1 MARKKFTADSGLG
14 FMRFIQVINVL
25 YILLLIVS
33 MLFVR
38 GSTIPLDYAAF
49 LAVFEI
55 LCMAVAVW
63 LIANRKIYTRQIVIV
78 LMIAVW
84 ALQQVSLI
92 IAGAFTFVGA
102 FASFLGPLPLILYF
116 AFSRRAKAVLVR
128 PFDIKL
134 NNESMQKN
142 AQLWQP
148 RKKEFWMRLLIYF
161 FAFSVMGHWMEMG
174 LQFFIV
180 NGWFPGTVAPPDSLT
195 WRDSLNPFFIYG
207 IAVAFCG
214 LALYPLYL
222 KLRDKL
228 PHIWQAMLISFLV
241 NTLFCTVAE
250 LALGLAFNADLS
262 AWDYS
267 DQFLNFQGQICLLY
281 TTAFGILSSA
291 ITWVLYPFMERRFAR
306 LSRDM
311 MRVVFVAS
319 AVLFILIVATY
330 NVDPN
335 LVFGQS
341 IDYKELTNTS
351 A

>member
-1 MARKKFTADSGLG
+1 MARKEFTADSGLG
-14 FMRFIQVINVL
+14 FMRFIQVLN
-25 YILLLIVS
+25 ILHIMLMVFL

-38 GSTIPLDYAAF
+38 GSTVPIDHQTVF
-49 LAVFEI
+49 SVFEI
-55 LCMAVAVW
+55 LCMAIAVW
-63 LIANRKIYTRQIVIV
+63 LIANRKMYTRQIVIV
-78 LMIAVW
+78 LMIIVW
-84 ALQQVSLI
+84 ALQQLSSAI
-92 IAGAFTFVGA
+92 MGAFTIEGA
-102 FASFLGPLPLILYF
+102 IINFLGPLPLILYF

-134 NNESMQKN
+134 SNKSMQKN
-142 AQLWQP
+142 ARLWQP
-148 RKKEFWMRLLIYF
+148 RTKEFWMRLLIYF

-180 NGWFPGTVAPPDSLT
+180 HGWFPGTVAPPDSLT

-207 IAVAFCG
+207 ISVAFCG

-228 PHIWQAMLISFLV
+228 PHIWQAMLVSFLV

-267 DQFLNFQGQICLLY
+267 DQFMNFQGQICLLY
-281 TTAFGILSSA
+281 TMSFGVLSSL
-291 ITWVLYPFMERRFAR
+291 ITWLLYPFMERRFAC

-319 AVLFILIVATY
+319 AVLFIMIVATY
-330 NVDPN
+330 NIDPN
-335 LVFGQS
+335 VIFGEGY
-341 IDYKELTNTS
+341 DYKEVTNTS
-351 A
+351 T